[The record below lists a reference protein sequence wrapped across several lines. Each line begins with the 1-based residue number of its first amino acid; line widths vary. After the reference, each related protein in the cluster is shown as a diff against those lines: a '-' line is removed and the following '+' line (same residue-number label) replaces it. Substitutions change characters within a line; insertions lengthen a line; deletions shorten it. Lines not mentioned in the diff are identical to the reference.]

1 MSTMFRELV
10 HQPKIK
16 MSELTSTHK
25 KLDCQLL
32 CREQEIVVH
41 QPKIKMSEL
50 MSACLDVVE
59 RGGKEVVRVRGLADI
74 GIAH

>member
-1 MSTMFRELV
+1 M
-10 HQPKIK
+10 
-16 MSELTSTHK
+16 
-25 KLDCQLL
+25 

-74 GIAH
+74 GIRTLKNKKNSMSKDI

>member
-1 MSTMFRELV
+1 M
-10 HQPKIK
+10 
-16 MSELTSTHK
+16 
-25 KLDCQLL
+25 
-32 CREQEIVVH
+32 VH

-74 GIAH
+74 GALTKKIKKSMSKDI

>member
-1 MSTMFRELV
+1 M
-10 HQPKIK
+10 
-16 MSELTSTHK
+16 
-25 KLDCQLL
+25 
-32 CREQEIVVH
+32 VH

-74 GIAH
+74 GTPTKKNR